1 MAEVPQG
8 QMRPFLKSYAYCST
22 DSGAIPDALM
32 RGFNV
37 VVIVDV
43 TDERAYP
50 SCIPMSSLLPHPS
63 LVYLILNTDQN
74 DPNYMAIQQQYMAGY
89 YAFLASPER
98 EQSIVNL
105 LASMYK
111 TTHPILLFTELDI
124 ERQFKPLQLLT
135 EFLARQFGVIVADYS
150 SLFINDPNTQPRFVY
165 ESQFVYNIIELLF
178 INAYIG
184 KEEYAYMLPP
194 GVLPGPRAISILLAD
209 YNCVFPTMHEAL
221 VAACNILDMLRYQ
234 KQTGK
239 ICPVIQLSQQLDEAR
254 QKQVNDLV
262 MNSQTRFGNKTIAEL
277 KAIQEQKGLMSPK

>member
-50 SCIPMSSLLPHPS
+50 SCIPMSNLLPHPS

>member
-1 MAEVPQG
+1 MAEVG
-8 QMRPFLKSYAYCST
+8 QMQPFLKSYSYCST

-43 TDERAYP
+43 SDVQSYP
-50 SCIPMSSLLPHPS
+50 GCVAMSNLLPHPS
-63 LVYLILNTDQN
+63 LVYMILNTDQN
-74 DPNYMAIQQQYMAGY
+74 DPNYQAIQQQYMAGY
-89 YAFLASPER
+89 YTFLASPER
-98 EQSIVNL
+98 EQSVVNL

-111 TTHPILLFTELDI
+111 TTHPILLFTEVDI
-124 ERQFKPLQLLT
+124 ERQFKPLRMVT
-135 EFLARQFGVIVADYS
+135 EFLARQFGIIVTDYS
-150 SLFINDPNTQPRFVY
+150 SLFVNDPSVQPRFIP
-165 ESQFVYNIIELLF
+165 EPQFIYNIVELLF

-194 GVLPGPRAISILLAD
+194 GVLPGPRAMSILLAD
-209 YNCVFPTMHEAL
+209 YNCVFPTMQEAL
-221 VAACNILDMLRYQ
+221 VAACNIIDMLRYQ
-234 KQTGK
+234 KQSGK
-239 ICPVIQLSQQLDEAR
+239 LCPVVQLYQQLDEAR